1 MAAAE
6 ILYARLSGGYVVV
19 RVPCRGNHLN
29 SVSVQ
34 KILELTGSGN
44 ECPHYIFDLLDCDSL
59 DSTFMGTMATVGLR
73 QRDMLGSKCTAA
85 NVHERVRGQLE
96 MLGLQYLFDIRGQDS
111 DVETGV
117 EGGDPKFSAVPK
129 TDANKLDRIVM
140 MIEAHE
146 RLIDVDSQ
154 NEIKFRGV
162 LQNLRESLDR
172 ATKDR

>member
-1 MAAAE
+1 MAAPE

-19 RVPCRGNHLN
+19 RVPCRGSHLN
-29 SVSVQ
+29 SASVQ
-34 KILELTGSGN
+34 KILEVTASGN
-44 ECPHYIFDLLDCDSL
+44 ECPHYVFDLLDCDSL

-73 QRDMLGSKCTAA
+73 QQSMRASKCTAA

-111 DVETGV
+111 ESEVAVAGL
-117 EGGDPKFSAVPK
+117 DPEFSAAPK
-129 TDANKLDRIVM
+129 SDANKLDRIVM